1 MMTGYIRT
9 RILPWVV
16 WAGTMAGAGW
26 LWLDV
31 RAEGSAVGFALGV
44 EYAVQPAT
52 AGRVQTIEVAPG
64 QHVRAGQVVALLDTA
79 ELDAEQAILAAE
91 RARLEASLGAVRSE
105 TAMQIDDKT
114 READESVVA
123 AEMAVRSARSNRE
136 VRAAELRAVSS
147 QFDALAGLVKERMA
161 DRRDL
166 DALGVKRAALRKE
179 VEAADS
185 LVPELVRQ
193 AAAARA
199 RRAGLP
205 TDATELALRPVRA
218 ELAVVAGR
226 EQLLAVRREQTVLRA
241 PADGQ
246 VAEIHAR
253 AGQVAG
259 PDAPVLTIVGRGP
272 GEDDEVTVCLREHQ
286 AGQVRVGEAVSL
298 RSRGTGG
305 RAVAAHVIRLGPQ
318 IAELPPRC
326 RKNPEMA
333 EWGREVAVALDEH
346 APLLPG
352 QAFAVSFLGYPSPCA
367 AGEPEAAADE
377 QVLAA
382 PLVDAMLQPTRAGAP
397 EKPGV
402 P

>member
-1 MMTGYIRT
+1 M
-9 RILPWVV
+9 V

-31 RAEGSAVGFALGV
+31 RAEGNAVGFALGV
-44 EYAVQPAT
+44 EYTVQPPA

-64 QHVRAGQVVALLDTA
+64 QHVRAGQVVAVLDTA

-91 RARLEASLGAVRSE
+91 RARLEASLGAVRAE
-105 TAMQIDDKT
+105 TAMQVDDKA
-114 READESVVA
+114 REAEESVA
-123 AEMAVRSARSNRE
+123 AADMAVRSARSNRE
-136 VRAAELRAVSS
+136 VRAAELRAIST
-147 QFDALAGLVKERMA
+147 QFDTLAGLVKERMA
-161 DRRDL
+161 DRREL

-179 VEAADS
+179 VEAADT

-199 RRAGLP
+199 RRAALP

-218 ELAVVAGR
+218 ELAVIAGR
-226 EQLLAVRREQTVLRA
+226 EQLLAARREQTILRA

-246 VAEIHAR
+246 VAEIHVR

-272 GEDDEVTVCLREHQ
+272 GDEDEVVVCLRENQ
-286 AGQVRVGEAVSL
+286 AARVRVGEAVLL

-305 RAVAAHVIRLGPQ
+305 PAATAHVTRLGPQ
-318 IAELPPRC
+318 ITELPPRC
-326 RKNPEMA
+326 RKNPELP
-333 EWGREVAVALDEH
+333 EYGREVAVALDEH

-352 QAFAVSFLGYPSPCA
+352 QAFAVSFLGHPSPCA
-367 AGEPEAAADE
+367 AEAREPAPADE

-382 PLVDAMLQPTRAGAP
+382 PMIDAMLQPTRAAAP